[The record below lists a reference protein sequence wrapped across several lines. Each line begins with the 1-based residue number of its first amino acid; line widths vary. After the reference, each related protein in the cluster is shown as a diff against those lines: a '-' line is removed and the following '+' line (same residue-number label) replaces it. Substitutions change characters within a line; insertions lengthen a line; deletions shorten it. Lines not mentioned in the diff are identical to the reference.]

1 MAIEKVIDIKVQ
13 GNADQAVGSL
23 RSQLKEAQADV
34 AALSDKFG
42 ATSQEAINAAKRAG
56 ELKDKIGDAKALTDA
71 FNPDAKFKA
80 LSSSLGGVAGGFAAV
95 QGGMALFGKQSED
108 VEKTLLKVQSAMAL
122 SAGLQS
128 IGESIDSFKQLGA
141 VVKSYSIVQ
150 KAITAGQWL
159 WNAAMAANPIGAI
172 IAGIA
177 ALIAAGVALT
187 NYFIS
192 NAEASDKNSAAIKE
206 NSKALKNEIKAATD
220 NSKAIE
226 INNNHKLAMAK
237 ASGQSAEAIRKLEL
251 KLIDEQIAYANSSR
265 EIAKNT
271 YEKNKN
277 ILASLKANDA
287 DEEQIK
293 SQEDL
298 TKNSLDNFG
307 KQTQY
312 LRDSVDKKKEIQLRH
327 QVEIR
332 QTETDHNQKL
342 RDKAKEAA
350 EKARE
355 DLKEQKKK
363 DLEDL
368 KSALKAQK
376 DAQQNAQDE
385 ITQAISD
392 AQDKQ
397 NEFLGTAQEAEEQK
411 VKDKYFRLLELAQ
424 QQNRSEEEL
433 NVLKDARANELN
445 DIKKTAQDEK
455 AAVEKAVKDKKD
467 ADDIQAETNKNE
479 AIANSKKN
487 LDNIMQGIEAS
498 GLSKSK
504 AGQAISKA
512 IALTQI
518 GIDSA
523 VAISKASTLANAEGV
538 AAQLAFPMV
547 PAAGTIARVV
557 SYASTAASVISNIT
571 RAKQLLS
578 SGGASGGGGGG
589 GSTAPSGSGG
599 GGGGGMTAP
608 QFNIVGN
615 TGVNQLAQTLGQ
627 EQAPIKTYVTAGD
640 VTTGQSLNRN
650 IITNASLG

>member
-13 GNADQAVGSL
+13 GNADQAIGSL

-34 AALSDKFG
+34 IALSEKFG
-42 ATSQEAINAAKRAG
+42 ATSNEAVNAATKAG

-187 NYFIS
+187 NYFMS
-192 NAEASDKNSAAIKE
+192 NAEASEKNSAAIKE
-206 NSKALKNEIKAATD
+206 NSKALKNEIKAAND
-220 NSKAIE
+220 SSKALE
-226 INNNHKLAMAK
+226 QNNAHKLAMAK

-589 GSTAPSGSGG
+589 GSTAPGGGGG

-608 QFNIVGN
+608 SFNIVGN

-627 EQAPIKTYVTAGD
+627 EQPPIKTFVTAGD